1 MTFGYSMQQT
11 DFDSA
16 ISRQSWEWL
25 VDLAPRLDIIIEMV
39 DEHQAPLFPA
49 GPTPEAVE
57 FRTMLTSREP
67 TIALAMSDVLESR
80 KPVFV
85 SVENLQ
91 AVCCSLASGG
101 VLFVARPNVES
112 VEECRQDLEAIAHWL
127 TGAID
132 ATLAQTSAI
141 SVEPYRIVSFRR
153 ILREATA
160 RGSARKVIGA
170 FVEALSV
177 WDDVRARC
185 YVAGA
190 NGGFVPYGAAL
201 SAPPSTHDRLDDVVS
216 PAHGRIVRLSRSEIE
231 GLGIVPEPGDTLML
245 RILAGDIAWLL
256 VFSGMIDDREQ
267 VRLRVY
273 SDILRESLHDTA
285 TMATSRL
292 VAEVS
297 RPQRPT
303 NEPPESSGQI
313 ALDQLMDAVNATRG
327 GLALT
332 AGGRPALVVGLTDLL
347 AEPDQAEGNRLV
359 VRSSD
364 GDSVMIVV
372 CEREQSPFTALD
384 REMILAGMAVVHRWM
399 QTGLQRSS
407 DGERRRRFRPI
418 DSVFDQLADNAIATG
433 RQASVVVVSVD
444 EAAGRGGVLAA
455 SVGKIRAQLRAG
467 DFAGVLSE
475 REIAVLLCGASSDH
489 AALVSA
495 RLMKMLKSGDSTGA
509 FLNSAIGMTTR
520 SPESSFHGS
529 LVGAARAR
537 ATRR

>member
-1 MTFGYSMQQT
+1 MQQT
-11 DFDSA
+11 GLESA
-16 ISRQSWEWL
+16 VNRQSWEWL
-25 VDLAPRLDIIIEMV
+25 VDLAPRLDMIVEIV
-39 DEHQAPLFPA
+39 DEHQAPVFPV
-49 GPTPEAVE
+49 GSTPNAAE
-57 FRTMLTSREP
+57 FRAMLTSGES
-67 TIALAMSDVLESR
+67 TIHSAMSDVLESR

-91 AVCCSLASGG
+91 AVCCALASGG
-101 VLFVARPNVES
+101 LVFVGRGIAGGDS
-112 VEECRQDLEAIAHWL
+112 VEDCRLDLEAIAHWL

-132 ATLAQTSAI
+132 ATLSQTTAI

-153 ILREATA
+153 ILREATT
-160 RGSARKVIGA
+160 RGSTRKVIGA

-190 NGGFVPYGAAL
+190 NGGFVAFGAAL
-201 SAPPSTHDRLDDVVS
+201 AAPPLTHVQFDDEVAPS
-216 PAHGRIVRLSRSEIE
+216 HGRIVRLSRAEIE
-231 GLGIVPEPGDTLML
+231 RLGIVPEPGDTLML
-245 RILAGDIAWLL
+245 RVLAGDIAWLL

-273 SDILRESLHDTA
+273 SDILRESLNDA
-285 TMATSRL
+285 AAMATSRL
-292 VAEVS
+292 VVEVS

-303 NEPPESSGQI
+303 DEPPETSGQI
-313 ALDQLMDAVNATRG
+313 ALDQLMDAVGAARG

-332 AGGRPALVVGLTDLL
+332 GGGRPVLVVGLTDLL
-347 AEPDQAEGNRLV
+347 AGPDEASGTRLV
-359 VRSSD
+359 VKSSD
-364 GDSVMIVV
+364 GDSVMTVSL
-372 CEREQSPFTALD
+372 EREQSPFTAVD
-384 REMILAGMAVVHRWM
+384 RETILAGMAIVHRWM

-418 DSVFDQLADNAIATG
+418 DSVFDQLAANAIATG

-444 EAAGRGGVLAA
+444 EGAGRGGVLAA

-467 DFAGVLSE
+467 DFAGVLSD

-495 RLMKMLKSGDSTGA
+495 RLMKMLKSGDATGA

-520 SPESSFHGS
+520 SPESSFEGS

>member
-1 MTFGYSMQQT
+1 MQQT
-11 DFDSA
+11 DFESA
-16 ISRQSWEWL
+16 ASRQSWEWL

-39 DEHQAPLFPA
+39 DEHQAPVFPVGSA
-49 GPTPEAVE
+49 PEAE
-57 FRTMLTSREP
+57 QFRTTLTSGEP
-67 TIALAMSDVLESR
+67 TIRSAVSDVLESR

-85 SVENLQ
+85 SVGSLQ

-101 VLFVARPNVES
+101 VLFVARPNTDS

-153 ILREATA
+153 ILREAA
-160 RGSARKVIGA
+160 PRGSARKVVGA
-170 FVEALSV
+170 FVESLSV

-201 SAPPSTHDRLDDVVS
+201 AAPPSTHDRLDDVVA
-216 PAHGRIVRLSRSEIE
+216 PAHGRMVGLSRAEVE
-231 GLGIVPEPGDTLML
+231 RLGIVPEPGDTLML
-245 RILAGDIAWLL
+245 RVLAGDIAWLL

-273 SDILRESLHDTA
+273 SDILRESLNDAA
-285 TMATSRL
+285 TVATSRL
-292 VAEVS
+292 VADVS

-303 NEPPESSGQI
+303 NEPPETSGQI

-332 AGGRPALVVGLTDLL
+332 GGDRPALVVGLTDLL
-347 AEPDQAEGNRLV
+347 TGADEAEANRLV

-364 GDSVMIVV
+364 GDSVMTVV
-372 CEREQSPFTALD
+372 FQREQSPFTALD
-384 REMILAGMAVVHRWM
+384 RETILAGLAVVHRRM
-399 QTGLQRSS
+399 RTGLQRTT

-418 DSVFDQLADNAIATG
+418 DSVFDQLAANAIATG

-444 EAAGRGGVLAA
+444 EAAARGGLLAA

-467 DFAGVLSE
+467 DFAGVLSD

-495 RLMKMLKSGDSTGA
+495 RLMKMLQSGDSTGA

-520 SPESSFHGS
+520 SPESSFQGS

-537 ATRR
+537 ATQR